1 MSSTENRKLE
11 AAKQRL
17 LLQIETETLKYKL
30 KQVKKLTT
38 NARHF
43 EAADMGPRSRK
54 IRAPGGSGPNS
65 IIRPAMK
72 TLRERCRDMIR
83 NNPYAESAMSVIV
96 SGAIGTGITPA
107 IKENKRLSRLWND
120 WAEST
125 QCDAAGLSN
134 LAALQ
139 TIAMQSWVET
149 GEVLFRR
156 VIRKNWRP
164 GEIPYA
170 IQLLEPDY
178 LDDSQYFGSDYRMG
192 IKTDEYGRPL
202 AYRVFKAHPHD
213 NEVYG
218 LSGVS
223 TESQEI
229 SADDMGLL
237 YWRKRAGQL
246 RGIPPL
252 TPVLLRL
259 RGLDENDDAESTRR
273 KVAAC
278 FAAFVKNIEGE
289 RDKDRE
295 DDMLSDVTPGMVA
308 YLKHG
313 EEIEFAVP
321 PTVGGYGEFMTF
333 GYRAIAAGLG
343 VPYEDLTG
351 DYSNVNWSSGRL
363 ARIKYYGNL
372 DVWQWQMIV
381 PMFCQKI
388 FSWFIDG
395 AEMLGVPHKN
405 TLVNWTV
412 PRRPVADPNEYA
424 KIRDEMRSGL
434 KPVPE
439 GIRENGYDPDDFIA
453 QNKEFFAK
461 LDAAGLVIDSDPRK
475 VSSIGQT
482 QPDLI
487 NGENAKHLNN

>member
-1 MSSTENRKLE
+1 MASDDTRKLE
-11 AAKQRL
+11 AVRQRL
-17 LLQIETETLKYKL
+17 VLQIETETLKYKL
-30 KQVKKLTT
+30 KQAKRL
-38 NARHF
+38 NAGARHF

-54 IRAPGGSGPNS
+54 IRAPGASGPNS
-65 IIRPAMK
+65 VLRPAMR
-72 TLRERCRDMIR
+72 TLRERCRDMVR

-96 SGAIGTGITPA
+96 SGTIGTGITPA
-107 IKENKRLSRLWND
+107 IKENKRLARLWTS

-134 LAALQ
+134 MAGLQ
-139 TIAMQSWVET
+139 TVAMQSWVET

-156 VIRKNWRP
+156 VVRKDWKP

-213 NEVYG
+213 SEVYG
-218 LSGVS
+218 LSGVTTES
-223 TESQEI
+223 TEV
-229 SADDMGLL
+229 SAADMGLL

-259 RGLDENDDAESTRR
+259 RGLDENDDAETMRR

-278 FAAFVKNIEGE
+278 FAMFVQNIEGE
-289 RDKDRE
+289 REMERE
-295 DDMLSDVTPGMVA
+295 DPMLSDVTPGMVA

-313 EEIEFAVP
+313 EEIRFAVP
-321 PTVGGYGEFMTF
+321 PAAGGYNDYMTL
-333 GYRAIAAGLG
+333 GYRGIAAGLG
-343 VPYEDLTG
+343 LPYEDLTG

-372 DVWQWQMIV
+372 DVWQWQMVI
-381 PMFCQKI
+381 PMFCQKT
-388 FSWFIDG
+388 FGWFLDG
-395 AEMLGVPHKN
+395 AEMLGVPHKSAM
-405 TLVNWTV
+405 VNWTV

-424 KIRDEMRSGL
+424 KIRDEVRSGMKSL
-434 KPVPE
+434 PE
-439 GIRENGYDPDDFIA
+439 SIRENGYDPDDVLE
-453 QNKEFFAK
+453 QNKEYFAK
-461 LDAAGLVIDSDPRK
+461 LDAAGLIVDSDPRK

-487 NGENAKHLNN
+487 NHNNADNN